1 MYNDDVSELS
11 LKIPT
16 YVDRTVHLVA
26 ADEYRQY
33 FGLTNINS
41 AGKKGKEIILPGA
54 HSDIGGGYMEEET
67 EPIMMYGRTYGDRQ
81 CRGYLSFK
89 GLHDGKWISD
99 SFYNDW
105 RTSWNR
111 LGHESCLVRKVK
123 GTYSRIPLYIM
134 GKKMEGNRILLKES
148 VFISSTLLTNSNLK
162 VLRTKLLNK
171 EMYKFEGGKVKFIN
185 DKDPDLKLIYAARTY
200 YIHLS
205 SRNEVGHYATQN
217 NVRIIYNG

>member
-1 MYNDDVSELS
+1 
-11 LKIPT
+11 
-16 YVDRTVHLVA
+16 
-26 ADEYRQY
+26 
-33 FGLTNINS
+33 
-41 AGKKGKEIILPGA
+41 
-54 HSDIGGGYMEEET
+54 ME
-67 EPIMMYGRTYGDRQ
+67 
-81 CRGYLSFK
+81 
-89 GLHDGKWISD
+89 
-99 SFYNDW
+99 
-105 RTSWNR
+105 NR
-111 LGHESCLVRKVK
+111 LGHESRLVRKVK